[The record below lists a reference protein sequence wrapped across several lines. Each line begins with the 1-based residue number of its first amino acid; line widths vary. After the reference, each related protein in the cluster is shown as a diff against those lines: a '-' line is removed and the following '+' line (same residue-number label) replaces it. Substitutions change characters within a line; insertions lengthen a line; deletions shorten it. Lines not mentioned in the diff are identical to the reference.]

1 MFSMKFI
8 LLLPIFALVLISGC
22 VIPSGINPFDSN
34 TPAGTGVV
42 IEDFSPDFQ
51 TVYSGEEVKFTLKV
65 KNTGSVKA
73 EDGFAELLGLDQ
85 IWIRGENPLAQ
96 VNKGNEVFPDE
107 TRCRYTDKKITLL
120 PEEPEAGITGGEDTC
135 TWRYIAPPVLTG
147 LSVNSKPRVRFY
159 YTYKSSTIKTVTL
172 VPREELKAIHDQGK
186 GLPTES
192 YSTTKSP
199 VSIGIETASPIRT
212 YGNSVEFPVVITLK
226 NIGGGT
232 VCTDKSEN
240 CKKSGGVIITSELPQ
255 WNRLKINIILPDGL
269 DIANGSCKE
278 EDEKIVF
285 TGKDPQ
291 TISCIIVAKDVYKQI
306 GVIQKNIEVTAQYG
320 YFIDKTS
327 DITVYPSNQPS
338 ANK

>member
-8 LLLPIFALVLISGC
+8 PLVLVFAFVLISGC

-42 IEDFSPDFQ
+42 IEDFGPDFQ
-51 TVYSGEEVKFTLKV
+51 TVYSGEEVKFMLKV

-85 IWIRGENPLAQ
+85 IWLGEQSQTSA
-96 VNKGNEVFPDE
+96 GGEVFPKE
-107 TRCRYTDKKITLL
+107 TQCRYDNRGITLL
-120 PEEPEAGITGGEDTC
+120 PEQPDAGITGGETTC
-135 TWRYIAPPVLTG
+135 TWVYKAPPVSTG

-172 VPREELKAIHDQGK
+172 VPREELKAIQNQGK

-199 VSIGIETASPIRT
+199 VSIDIETASPIRT
-212 YGNSVEFPVVITLK
+212 YGNSVEFPVVITFK

-240 CKKSGGVIITSELPQ
+240 CKKYGGVIITSELPQ
-255 WNRLKINIILPDGL
+255 WNRLKFKIILPDGL

-291 TISCIIVAKDVYKQI
+291 TISCVIIAKDVSKQI

-327 DITVYPSNQPS
+327 DITVYPSNQP
-338 ANK
+338 AAKK